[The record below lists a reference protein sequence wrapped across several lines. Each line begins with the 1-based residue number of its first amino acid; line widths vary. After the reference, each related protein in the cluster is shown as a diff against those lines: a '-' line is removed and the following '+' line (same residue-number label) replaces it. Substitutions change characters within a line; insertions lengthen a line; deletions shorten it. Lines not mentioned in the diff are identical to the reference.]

1 MALND
6 LVNGGIRVILNSSA
20 NGVGTNPEEGS

>member
-1 MALND
+1 VALND

-20 NGVGTNPEEGS
+20 KRAGRNPEEGL